1 MTNTDSDT
9 ARSARGQ
16 RGLSPLLR
24 DRTLN
29 CLNRLPLSWLPVC
42 TGAAVAV
49 SVAGLISVSASAS
62 AGQELFL
69 FDDAS
74 PTQVN
79 TISNGRQRFEIR
91 SGYAVVEGDIVLGRI
106 GNDPSGQQLIL
117 PRGIGRDSN
126 FNLWMDGL
134 VYYQFSDGL
143 AQQELQ
149 KINAAIDHWNTRS
162 TISLIER
169 TVANADTIDSYIV
182 FEPSGGCAS
191 WVGKIGGEQ
200 AIWVGPS
207 CTTGSVI
214 HEIGHAVGLFHEHT
228 RTDRDAFLTVN
239 WDNIVNDKDFNF
251 DIIDA
256 GANDIGDYDYGS
268 IMHYGETFFS
278 NNGEP
283 TIVVPD
289 GIVIGQRDALSDG
302 DLAAIDSLYGT
313 DLTLTGSGS
322 FDAPQLD
329 TTLVVTNTGE
339 SGAQQLQL
347 VLPIGASGSLVS
359 YTTEDGWVCTQ
370 VDARIECELAVLSG
384 GLAATVN
391 LLVDPGEQVT
401 SGVIAELVSHT
412 HDTDNASNSLLLLEA
427 IPNEADGNSVDP
439 EDQADSANEDTEIVS
454 TETPSGGEEAVTP
467 AEETTSTESAE
478 GVVESSNE
486 GSTTDTPSTTD
497 STDPESE
504 LTEVD
509 STETTPAPVIP
520 APTTTVVTPVVPV
533 QPVVTEVQ
541 RPVTTPTV
549 STIDPTLGAAAAASP
564 TQTAASA
571 GAGGGGAGGWLV
583 WLSVFTIARR
593 RLLSPLLLQIVAG
606 TQTQRLRQT

>member
-1 MTNTDSDT
+1 MIYINSNRTSNGWTVIVLMLLLWSGLFGVAQPVAT
-9 ARSARGQ
+9 A
-16 RGLSPLLR
+16 
-24 DRTLN
+24 
-29 CLNRLPLSWLPVC
+29 
-42 TGAAVAV
+42 AAP
-49 SVAGLISVSASAS
+49 SVGEP
-62 AGQELFL
+62 ELFSTNAPMRQVPQPFL
-69 FDDAS
+69 NDGVPSYEIHNGYLVTGGDMVIGYLGA
-74 PTQVN
+74 TQVPASRVS
-79 TISNGRQRFEIR
+79 T
-91 SGYAVVEGDIVLGRI
+91 
-106 GNDPSGQQLIL
+106 
-117 PRGIGRDSN
+117 RGIGHSSK
-126 FNLWMDGL
+126 FNLWPNGV
-134 VYYQFSDGL
+134 VYY
-143 AQQELQ
+143 E
-149 KINAAIDHWNTRS
+149 IAADLGDAERERVISAIEHWNTRS
-162 TISLIER
+162 SITLVERVGDLIN
-169 TVANADTIDSYIV
+169 TVGNYV
-182 FEPSGGCAS
+182 YFEPAQGCAS
-191 WVGKIGGEQ
+191 WVGMVGGRQ
-200 AIWVGPS
+200 ALWVGERCS
-207 CTTGSVI
+207 TGSII
-214 HEIGHAVGLFHEHT
+214 HEIGHAAGLFHEHT
-228 RTDRDAFLTVN
+228 RSDRDNFISVV
-239 WDNIVNDKDFNF
+239 WDNIDASRTINF
-251 DIIDA
+251 DILSSGTQDL
-256 GANDIGDYDYGS
+256 GDYDYGS

-439 EDQADSANEDTEIVS
+439 EDQADSATEDTEIVS

-478 GVVESSNE
+478 GEVESSN
-486 GSTTDTPSTTD
+486 GGTTTDAPSTTD

-520 APTTTVVTPVVPV
+520 TPTTTVVTPVVPV

-549 STIDPTLGAAAAASP
+549 STIDPTLGAAAAVSP

-583 WLSVFTIARR
+583 WISVLAIARR